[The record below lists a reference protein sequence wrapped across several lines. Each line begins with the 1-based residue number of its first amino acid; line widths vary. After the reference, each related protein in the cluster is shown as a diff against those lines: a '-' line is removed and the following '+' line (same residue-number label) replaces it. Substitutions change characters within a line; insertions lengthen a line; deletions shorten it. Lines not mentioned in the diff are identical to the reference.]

1 MLVVDWAAEFRHQ
14 EVLALGH
21 EFPLE
26 LMEALASEGEAPE
39 QVQVAAGMA
48 VPAGLTRVTTRV
60 GPLRSL
66 RGEAPARILEGD
78 VERRTVTL
86 GLDHDAAHQAA
97 TMMDVVKVYLMGRH
111 HLEEHHLEFLEVAVH
126 GEEMPEVPEVPEVP
140 AVVLVPEVL
149 LEVPGVSAEA

>member
-14 EVLALGH
+14 EVLALDH

-26 LMEALASEGEAPE
+26 LMEALASEEEAPE

-60 GPLRSL
+60 GLLRSL
-66 RGEAPARILEGD
+66 RGEAPAGILEAD

-86 GLDHDAAHQAA
+86 ELDHDAAHQAA
-97 TMMDVVKVYLMGRH
+97 TMM
-111 HLEEHHLEFLEVAVH
+111 EHHLEFMEVAVH
-126 GEEMPEVPEVPEVP
+126 GEEVPE
-140 AVVLVPEVL
+140 VVLVPEVL
-149 LEVPGVSAEA
+149 LEVPGVSEEA

>member
-14 EVLALGH
+14 EVLALDH

-97 TMMDVVKVYLMGRH
+97 TMMEVVVYLEGRH
-111 HLEEHHLEFLEVAVH
+111 HLEEHHLEFMEVAVH
-126 GEEMPEVPEVPEVP
+126 GEEVPEVPEVP

-149 LEVPGVSAEA
+149 LEVPGVSEEA